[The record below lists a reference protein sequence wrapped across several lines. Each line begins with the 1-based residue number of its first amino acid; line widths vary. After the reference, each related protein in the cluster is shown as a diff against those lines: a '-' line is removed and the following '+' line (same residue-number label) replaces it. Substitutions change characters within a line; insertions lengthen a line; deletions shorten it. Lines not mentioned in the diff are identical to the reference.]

1 LARQVQIILAGPPD
15 DACGLYAGTLLDQL
29 GCLAGKLE
37 RPWLVGGDWNM
48 TGLFFHI
55 LGNLIP
61 TDELIFFRGI
71 ETTNQLGIFSDFSVT
86 EVAFL

>member
-1 LARQVQIILAGPPD
+1 
-15 DACGLYAGTLLDQL
+15 
-29 GCLAGKLE
+29 
-37 RPWLVGGDWNM
+37 M